1 MLDIFTVILTGV
13 AGISLFVSAIM
24 ILTVLYISVV
34 ERTQEIGV
42 IKAIGGRK
50 KDIRRIFVSESFLIG
65 LFSGGLG
72 VGIAFLLS
80 VLGNFVVGKAFDTS
94 VLHMTPQFVMIGIVS
109 SVVISVLAG
118 LFPANKAAQ
127 MDPIEALR
135 RD

>member
-1 MLDIFTVILTGV
+1 
-13 AGISLFVSAIM
+13 M
-24 ILTVLYISVV
+24 IYLHYWW
-34 ERTQEIGV
+34 
-42 IKAIGGRK
+42 
-50 KDIRRIFVSESFLIG
+50 
-65 LFSGGLG
+65 
-72 VGIAFLLS
+72 
-80 VLGNFVVGKAFDTS
+80 GKAFDTS